1 MSELKNYED
10 HTKEIKEIING
21 KIYYMSGGTSL
32 HSIIIKRL
40 RDEFIKYFIK
50 KNNEKCD
57 VHTEGLNIFLNPKDK
72 KNYVEP
78 DISIICD
85 DSKFF
90 KRGYK
95 GIPEL
100 IIEVASRKTRQ
111 KDRGDKYKLYE
122 KSNVK
127 EYWLVEPRL
136 KSIEQYILKDDGYNL
151 NALVTLPNDPDEPE
165 SDEDEPKSEENNPNA
180 INAASILKAMVF
192 EGLEINLN
200 DVFKPGD
207 ENFLREDD

>member
-32 HSIIIKRL
+32 HSMIILRL
-40 RDEFIKYFIK
+40 RNEFISYFTK
-50 KNNEKCD
+50 SNNDKCD

-151 NALVTLPNDPDEPE
+151 KKIFNLLDDPEESENDEEE
-165 SDEDEPKSEENNPNA
+165 SNTDV
-180 INAASILKAMVF
+180 I
-192 EGLEINLN
+192 N
-200 DVFKPGD
+200 DVSIITSTIFEDLKMDLNKIFKTGD
-207 ENFLREDD
+207 ERFLREDD